1 LSSITKYRLDHELG
15 RGGMAVVYAA
25 YDENLERPV
34 ALKVLAAHLAGQ
46 PEFRA
51 RFLREARIAARLTHP
66 NLVRTIDVA
75 EHDGLPCI
83 VMELLPGRTLVDGSL
98 TRAEAA
104 DLAAGLAYA
113 HRSGVVHRDLKPAN
127 ILRASDG
134 TPKIAD
140 FGIASAVGETILT
153 EVGTVLG
160 TLRYLSPEQAAG
172 EQAGAP
178 ADVYSFAVLLDE
190 LLVNRSSADRLL
202 LERCRQTDPAH
213 RPAAAE
219 LAAAFAGGPLGAD
232 PSTAPTRLLPTSV
245 LPTRVPTS
253 ATRRRTRRA
262 ALLAAILIVAIVA
275 IVAIVGTDRGH
286 RSRVDPVPHS
296 PALGQQARNLSV
308 WLARYSR

>member
-1 LSSITKYRLDHELG
+1 
-15 RGGMAVVYAA
+15 
-25 YDENLERPV
+25 
-34 ALKVLAAHLAGQ
+34 
-46 PEFRA
+46 
-51 RFLREARIAARLTHP
+51 
-66 NLVRTIDVA
+66 
-75 EHDGLPCI
+75 
-83 VMELLPGRTLVDGSL
+83 MELLPGRTLVDGSL

-113 HRSGVVHRDLKPAN
+113 HRLGVVHRDLKPAN

-140 FGIASAVGETILT
+140 FGIASAVGETVLT

-172 EQAGAP
+172 EPAGAP

-190 LLVNRSSADRLL
+190 LLANRSSADRLL
-202 LERCRQTDPAH
+202 LERCRQADPSR
-213 RPAAAE
+213 RPAATD
-219 LAAAFAGGPLGAD
+219 LAAAFAGSSLGSD
-232 PSTAPTRLLPTSV
+232 PSVAPTRV
-245 LPTRVPTS
+245 LPTRVLPPS

-262 ALLAAILIVAIVA
+262 ALLAAVLIVAIVA
-275 IVAIVGTDRGH
+275 IVAVVAAGRGH

-296 PALGQQARNLSV
+296 PSLGQQARDLSV

>member
-1 LSSITKYRLDHELG
+1 MSSITKYRLDHELG

-34 ALKVLAAHLAGQ
+34 ALKVLATHLAGQ
-46 PEFRA
+46 PEFRK

-98 TRAEAA
+98 TRTEAG

-113 HRSGVVHRDLKPAN
+113 HRLGVVHRDLKPAN

-172 EQAGAP
+172 KQAGAP

-202 LERCRQTDPAH
+202 LERCRQTDPSH
-213 RPAAAE
+213 RPAATE
-219 LAAAFAGGPLGAD
+219 LAAAFAGSPLGAD
-232 PSTAPTRLLPTSV
+232 PSVAPTSV
-245 LPTRVPTS
+245 LPTRVLPPS
-253 ATRRRTRRA
+253 ATQRRTRRA
-262 ALLAAILIVAIVA
+262 ALVAAVLIVAIAA
-275 IVAIVGTDRGH
+275 IVAIVGIDRGH

-296 PALGQQARNLSV
+296 PALGQQARDLSV
-308 WLARYSR
+308 WLTRYSR

>member
-1 LSSITKYRLDHELG
+1 MSSVPKYRIDHELG

-25 YDENLERPV
+25 YDENLDRPV

-140 FGIASAVGETILT
+140 FGIASAVGETRLT
-153 EVGTVLG
+153 AVGTVLG

-172 EQAGAP
+172 EHADAP
-178 ADVYSFAVLLDE
+178 ADVYSLAVVLDE
-190 LLVNRSSADRLL
+190 LLADRSPADQLL
-202 LERCRQTDPAH
+202 LERCRRADPSR
-213 RPAAAE
+213 RPAATE
-219 LAAAFAGGPLGAD
+219 LATAFSAD
-232 PSTAPTRLLPTSV
+232 PLVVDPSLAPTTLLPPS
-245 LPTRVPTS
+245 PTHRK
-253 ATRRRTRRA
+253 RRRA
-262 ALLAAILIVAIVA
+262 ALVAVAILLVIAAIIAVVANR
-275 IVAIVGTDRGH
+275 GGH
-286 RSRVDPVPHS
+286 RSRVEPVPHS
-296 PALGQQARNLSV
+296 TSLGQQARDLSV
-308 WLARYSR
+308 WLTRYSR

>member
-1 LSSITKYRLDHELG
+1 MSSIPKYRIDHELG

-75 EHDGLPCI
+75 EHGGLPCI
-83 VMELLPGRTLVDGSL
+83 VMELLPGATLVDGSL

-127 ILRASDG
+127 LLRASDG

-140 FGIASAVGETILT
+140 FGIASAVGETKLT
-153 EVGTVLG
+153 AAGTVLG
-160 TLRYLSPEQAAG
+160 TLRYLSPEQASG
-172 EQAGAP
+172 EPAGAP
-178 ADVYSFAVLLDE
+178 ADVYSLAVVLDE
-190 LLVNRSSADRLL
+190 LLTDRSPADQLL
-202 LERCRQTDPAH
+202 LERCRRADPAR
-213 RPAAAE
+213 RPAATE
-219 LAAAFAGGPLGAD
+219 LATAFSTDPLVAD
-232 PSTAPTRLLPTSV
+232 PSLAPTRLLP
-245 LPTRVPTS
+245 PS
-253 ATRRRTRRA
+253 ATRRRRRSA
-262 ALLAAILIVAIVA
+262 ALVALVILLAIAAIIAVVAN
-275 IVAIVGTDRGH
+275 RGGH
-286 RSRVDPVPHS
+286 QSPVEPVPHS
-296 PALGQQARNLSV
+296 ASLGQQARDLSI

>member
-1 LSSITKYRLDHELG
+1 MSSITKYRIDHELG

-46 PEFRA
+46 AEFRK

-83 VMELLPGRTLVDGSL
+83 IMELLPGGTLVDGSL

-113 HRSGVVHRDLKPAN
+113 HRLGVVHRDLKPAN

-140 FGIASAVGETILT
+140 FGIASAVGETMLT

-202 LERCRQTDPAH
+202 LDRCRRTDPSH
-213 RPAAAE
+213 RPAATE
-219 LAAAFAGGPLGAD
+219 LAAAFAGSPLGAD
-232 PSTAPTRLLPTSV
+232 PSAAPTRV
-245 LPTRVPTS
+245 LPTRVLPPS
-253 ATRRRTRRA
+253 ATPPRARRA
-262 ALLAAILIVAIVA
+262 ALVAAVLIVAIAIAA
-275 IVAIVGTDRGH
+275 IVAIVGIDRGP

-296 PALGQQARNLSV
+296 PKLDQQARDLSA

>member
-1 LSSITKYRLDHELG
+1 MSSITKYRIDQELG

-46 PEFRA
+46 PEFRK

-113 HRSGVVHRDLKPAN
+113 HGLGVVHRDLKPAN

-140 FGIASAVGETILT
+140 FGIASAVGETMLT

-160 TLRYLSPEQAAG
+160 TLRYLSPEQAGG
-172 EQAGAP
+172 EPAGAP

-190 LLVNRSSADRLL
+190 LLANRSSADRLL
-202 LERCRQTDPAH
+202 LERCRQADPSR
-213 RPAAAE
+213 RPAATE
-219 LAAAFAGGPLGAD
+219 LAAAFAGSSLGSD
-232 PSTAPTRLLPTSV
+232 PSVALTRILPARV
-245 LPTRVPTS
+245 LPTS
-253 ATRRRTRRA
+253 ATRRGTRRA
-262 ALLAAILIVAIVA
+262 ALLAAMLIVAIAA
-275 IVAIVGTDRGH
+275 IIAVVGTNRSH
-286 RSRVDPVPHS
+286 RSRVDPVRHS
-296 PALGQQARNLSV
+296 PSLGQQARNLSV
-308 WLARYSR
+308 WLVRYSR

>member
-1 LSSITKYRLDHELG
+1 MSSITKYRIDHELG

-46 PEFRA
+46 AEFRK

-83 VMELLPGRTLVDGSL
+83 IMELLPGGTLVDGSL

-113 HRSGVVHRDLKPAN
+113 HRLGVVHRDLKPAN
-127 ILRASDG
+127 ILRATDG

-140 FGIASAVGETILT
+140 FGIASAVGETMLT

-172 EQAGAP
+172 EPAGAP
-178 ADVYSFAVLLDE
+178 ADVYSLAVLLDE
-190 LLVNRSSADRLL
+190 LLANRSSADRLL
-202 LERCRQTDPAH
+202 LERCRHADPSR
-213 RPAAAE
+213 RPAATE
-219 LAAAFAGGPLGAD
+219 LAAEFAGSSLGAD
-232 PSTAPTRLLPTSV
+232 PSVAPTRV
-245 LPTRVPTS
+245 LPTRVLPTS

-262 ALLAAILIVAIVA
+262 ALLGAVLIVAIAA
-275 IVAIVGTDRGH
+275 IVAVVATDRGH
-286 RSRVDPVPHS
+286 RSPVDPVPHAPS
-296 PALGQQARNLSV
+296 LGQQARNLSV
-308 WLARYSR
+308 WLARYSH